1 LLEDQSLMVK
11 TDEYTKIT
19 GLLSAGQIQEGAE
32 AIECAKSTLPL
43 PVLLECVGNLH
54 FYKREL
60 QKAINKYEEAMRADA
75 DYDSARYHYL
85 IAVQKER
92 EGDLVEAF
100 KRYQSAIAIEPTF
113 VDAYVEL
120 GGLLV
125 KVEDLEGALTCYTDA
140 LKLDPKELKNFANKA
155 EVLRSLSNANP
166 GRYAEPYR
174 AALSEFED
182 AKTRLPAI
190 DESANW

>member
-1 LLEDQSLMVK
+1 MIK
-11 TDEYTKIT
+11 NNEYIKIT
-19 GLLSAGQIQEGAE
+19 DLLSAGQIREGAE
-32 AIECAKSTLPL
+32 AIERAKNSLPL

-60 QKAINKYEEAMRADA
+60 QHALNKYEEAMRAVA
-75 DYDSARYHYL
+75 GYDSARYHYL

-92 EGDLVEAF
+92 EGDFVEAF
-100 KRYQSAIAIEPTF
+100 KRYQSAIEIEPTF

-125 KVEDLEGALTCYTDA
+125 KVEDFEGALTCYTDA
-140 LKLDPKELKNFANKA
+140 LKLDPKDLKNFSNKV

-166 GRYAEPYR
+166 AQYAEQYR
-174 AALSEFED
+174 AAVGEFED
-182 AKTRLPAI
+182 AKARLPAI
-190 DESANW
+190 GNSASW

>member
-1 LLEDQSLMVK
+1 MVK
-11 TDEYTKIT
+11 NDEYVRIT

-32 AIECAKSTLPL
+32 AIERAKSALPL
-43 PVLLECVGNLH
+43 PVLLECVGNLY

-60 QKAINKYEEAMRADA
+60 QQAISKYEEAMRADP

-100 KRYQSAIAIEPTF
+100 KRYQSAIEIEPTF

-120 GGLLV
+120 GGLLI
-125 KVEDLEGALTCYTDA
+125 KVDDLDGALTCYTDA
-140 LKLDPKELKNFANKA
+140 L
-155 EVLRSLSNANP
+155 
-166 GRYAEPYR
+166 
-174 AALSEFED
+174 
-182 AKTRLPAI
+182 
-190 DESANW
+190 